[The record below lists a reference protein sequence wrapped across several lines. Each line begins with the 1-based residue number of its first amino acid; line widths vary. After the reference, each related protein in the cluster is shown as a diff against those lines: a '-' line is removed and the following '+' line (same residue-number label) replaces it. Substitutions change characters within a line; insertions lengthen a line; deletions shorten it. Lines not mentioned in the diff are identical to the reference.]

1 MDNPAPKRILQY
13 MDQDLLIV
21 GGGLNGPALALA
33 AAQAGFTVTIIDALP
48 LDTRKDPAFDGR
60 AYALALASV
69 RLLRGIGVWS
79 AIDAQAQPMREI
91 KVTDGR
97 AGEGPSPWMMHFDH
111 TEIEEGPMGYMIE
124 DRHLRRAFLE
134 AMATAPNIT
143 HLAAETVVAQDISP
157 ARAQVTLASGKSV
170 AGRVLIGC
178 DGRRSGT
185 ADRAGITRTA
195 WGYNQTAIVCAVKHE
210 KPNNGIAH
218 QFFMPN
224 GPLAILPLTGDRSS
238 IVWSEQSARAAEIIA
253 LDDAGFLEA
262 LKPAFGSFLGEI
274 SLAGDRFAYPLGL
287 SLANAFIADRI
298 ALVGDAAH
306 GVHPIAG
313 QGLNAGLRDVAALA
327 QVLSEARAR
336 GEDIGGAQALARYQQ
351 WRRFD
356 TATLALAT
364 DTFNKLFSNDNPMLR
379 AARDIGMGLINKATP
394 LRRAFIREAAGLTG
408 DLPDL
413 MKG

>member
-1 MDNPAPKRILQY
+1 

-111 TEIEEGPMGYMIE
+111 AEIEEGPMGYMIE
-124 DRHLRRAFLE
+124 
-134 AMATAPNIT
+134 
-143 HLAAETVVAQDISP
+143 
-157 ARAQVTLASGKSV
+157 

-195 WGYNQTAIVCAVKHE
+195 WGYDQTAIVCAVKHE
-210 KPNNGIAH
+210 KPNSGIAH

-253 LDDAGFLEA
+253 LDDTGFLEA

-287 SLANAFIADRI
+287 SL
-298 ALVGDAAH
+298 
-306 GVHPIAG
+306 
-313 QGLNAGLRDVAALA
+313 VAP
-327 QVLSEARAR
+327 
-336 GEDIGGAQALARYQQ
+336 
-351 WRRFD
+351 F
-356 TATLALAT
+356 
-364 DTFNKLFSNDNPMLR
+364 
-379 AARDIGMGLINKATP
+379 
-394 LRRAFIREAAGLTG
+394 
-408 DLPDL
+408 
-413 MKG
+413 

>member
-134 AMATAPNIT
+134 AMAAFSSAVMGGVAAPQTAP
-143 HLAAETVVAQDISP
+143 VSP
-157 ARAQVTLASGKSV
+157 APRGAT
-170 AGRVLIGC
+170 
-178 DGRRSGT
+178 T
-185 ADRAGITRTA
+185 
-195 WGYNQTAIVCAVKHE
+195 
-210 KPNNGIAH
+210 KP
-218 QFFMPN
+218 
-224 GPLAILPLTGDRSS
+224 PLCVP
-238 IVWSEQSARAAEIIA
+238 
-253 LDDAGFLEA
+253 
-262 LKPAFGSFLGEI
+262 
-274 SLAGDRFAYPLGL
+274 
-287 SLANAFIADRI
+287 
-298 ALVGDAAH
+298 
-306 GVHPIAG
+306 
-313 QGLNAGLRDVAALA
+313 
-327 QVLSEARAR
+327 
-336 GEDIGGAQALARYQQ
+336 
-351 WRRFD
+351 
-356 TATLALAT
+356 
-364 DTFNKLFSNDNPMLR
+364 
-379 AARDIGMGLINKATP
+379 
-394 LRRAFIREAAGLTG
+394 
-408 DLPDL
+408 
-413 MKG
+413 